1 MTIKTTQ
8 ENLNNS
14 LKHNALLEREIET
27 ECQNKLMMKIKLDTL
42 TTLTNKS
49 NNRPELHANV
59 LLNDQKYLTNKI
71 YKIQVFK
78 LNLH

>member
-14 LKHNALLEREIET
+14 LKHNLFLEHELET
-27 ECQNKLMMKIKLDTL
+27 ERQNKLMIKMKLDTL
-42 TTLTNKS
+42 ITLTNKS
-49 NNRPELHANV
+49 NDKSELNVNV

-71 YKIQVFK
+71 YKIQASI
-78 LNLH
+78 